1 MKKHLKALLALIL
14 AFTLSGC
21 AKFRM
26 TYDVD
31 KNGNLTGTIATLYS
45 MRAIESFN
53 PSMTDVD
60 REELLS
66 ALKEE
71 MQESYPDAT
80 ITYVSEG
87 EGKDAYA
94 GYIVSGIT
102 EIEGIEIAKEGFK
115 LTLKYPIVKVA
126 ETLAQEN
133 GLTQYSTN
141 LLVENGFEATVD
153 FNMPGK
159 PESNI
164 GEITGNTVHIDL
176 LDLPAGVDTAII
188 TCSVFPLIPVAVGG
202 GVLILLVIILALRK
216 K

>member
-53 PSMTDVD
+53 PGMTDVD

-102 EIEGIEIAKEGFK
+102 EIEGIEIAKEG
-115 LTLKYPIVKVA
+115 
-126 ETLAQEN
+126 
-133 GLTQYSTN
+133 YSTN